1 MEQQRNYSKTGRNGI
16 LRLFILIGFIICTAA
31 AHAQEGGPESAN
43 QSKDPPSSKAQK
55 KQQKAQR
62 AREKQQEKARKEA
75 LKEHMKHQTPE
86 VRKRMKKDAKE
97 ANLNNE
103 HKREF
108 FLKRWFSKKKAP

>member
-1 MEQQRNYSKTGRNGI
+1 M
-16 LRLFILIGFIICTAA
+16 LVGFIICTVA
-31 AHAQEGGPESAN
+31 AHAQEGGGPESAN
-43 QSKDPPSSKAQK
+43 QSKDVPSSKAQK
-55 KQQKAQR
+55 KQQKMQK

-75 LKEHMKHQTPE
+75 MKQHMKDQTPE